1 MTGPTAGVNGLITT
15 VSYSP
20 LSPLTVSRAD
30 GQSEDPPLMTTREN
44 RLKTV

>member
-20 LSPLTVSRAD
+20 LSPLTVA
-30 GQSEDPPLMTTREN
+30 GPKVKAKSEP
-44 RLKTV
+44 KTPR